1 LKLYEILIKKYYIRE
16 VYGMSSVNHKSW
28 GLGTVVKREVLNN
41 GKYTEVEYGGNYIT
55 ARFDNGKEVRFAI
68 PSSFYTG
75 KLEPMADFADEV
87 ADVTEELESKRQAGI
102 PTWGISDGKRDID
115 ESEERT
121 KKIPAKI
128 NVTGNMKEDF
138 KTYLTESGYEPSVV
152 YAYPRAIGIVCAE
165 ENIGWKTLLLCI
177 NKIIPL
183 YSKDGVKEHIGNYQ
197 NKTVINALKRYRDFA
212 LINSDALL

>member
-1 LKLYEILIKKYYIRE
+1 
-16 VYGMSSVNHKSW
+16 MSAVNHKSW
-28 GLGTVVKREVLNN
+28 GILDGR
-41 GKYTEVEYGGNYIT
+41 
-55 ARFDNGKEVRFAI
+55 R
-68 PSSFYTG
+68 
-75 KLEPMADFADEV
+75 
-87 ADVTEELESKRQAGI
+87 DV
-102 PTWGISDGKRDID
+102 D

-121 KKIPAKI
+121 TKIPAI
-128 NVTGNMKEDF
+128 ITVTGNLKEDF

-212 LINSDALL
+212 LINSDSLL

>member
-1 LKLYEILIKKYYIRE
+1 
-16 VYGMSSVNHKSW
+16 MSSVNHKSW

-87 ADVTEELESKRQAGI
+87 ADVTEEIESKRQAGI

-165 ENIGWKTLLLCI
+165 EFPGELQHIDFVLCRAVVVGEPVSANEIVFHALLLLLGGGCRTDGNLGI
-177 NKIIPL
+177 KLTRIGR
-183 YSKDGVKEHIGNYQ
+183 KDGRTQPLGQCK
-197 NKTVINALKRYRDFA
+197 A
-212 LINSDALL
+212 